1 MLPPRSLPSLGSG
14 LIQSGHGPL
23 VCESVYIMKTPPVF
37 FPVLLA
43 ASLVVLPLDF
53 ANAAKPVSL
62 ELEKTGTISISADG
76 LPNMEIRTEVLDTST
91 GGWKRIVAKEKVEP
105 VSGAE
110 VPRVGTYEFP
120 DGSQI
125 THTVKAKIEGKS
137 VQVAADWT
145 PPSESKG
152 FSHVDLWLPQDLLQ
166 DLTITIGEKKI
177 FPYEAAE
184 KPRYI
189 KNTDNLVF
197 KRQSTGEVLFELSG
211 DFVNFVP
218 PWVFPG
224 KPELGG
230 ALRIQ
235 NIPDDMHS
243 TIGDAT
249 QMHWSIEFK

>member
-110 VPRVGTYEFP
+110 VTRVGTYEFP

-125 THTVKAKIEGKS
+125 THTVKAKI
-137 VQVAADWT
+137 
-145 PPSESKG
+145 
-152 FSHVDLWLPQDLLQ
+152 
-166 DLTITIGEKKI
+166 
-177 FPYEAAE
+177 
-184 KPRYI
+184 
-189 KNTDNLVF
+189 
-197 KRQSTGEVLFELSG
+197 
-211 DFVNFVP
+211 
-218 PWVFPG
+218 
-224 KPELGG
+224 
-230 ALRIQ
+230 
-235 NIPDDMHS
+235 
-243 TIGDAT
+243 
-249 QMHWSIEFK
+249 